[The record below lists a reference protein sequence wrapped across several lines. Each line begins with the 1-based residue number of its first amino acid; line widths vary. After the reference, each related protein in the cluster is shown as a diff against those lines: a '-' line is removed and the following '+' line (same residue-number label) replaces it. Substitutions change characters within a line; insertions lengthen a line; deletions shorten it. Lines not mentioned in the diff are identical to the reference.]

1 MLLILTYIHSRQSI
15 VQTDSTTAIESF
27 EILNEDLGLF
37 KKTVPHLPWF
47 IKPQKGLMPIKHMIK
62 HQWFCIKVTDHIV
75 PILWFIKP
83 KQGLMP
89 IKHMIKHQWFCIKVK
104 GHIVPILWDLYLY
117 YNRITLG

>member
-1 MLLILTYIHSRQSI
+1 LVQRTLLTQINILSSTPVILDSRKLFNTNFYLEQIMLLILTYIHSRQSI

-62 HQWFCIKVTDHIV
+62 HQ
-75 PILWFIKP
+75 
-83 KQGLMP
+83 
-89 IKHMIKHQWFCIKVK
+89 
-104 GHIVPILWDLYLY
+104 
-117 YNRITLG
+117 